1 MKRSEMVK
9 ALQDRFNTSDVDAI
23 ADLADEIIGFLEQQG
38 MLPPSA
44 IFVIDWD
51 RWDPDKKEWYP
62 SKERIHSNKWE
73 DEE

>member
-23 ADLADEIIGFLEQQG
+23 ADLADEIITFLESQG
-38 MLPPSA
+38 MQPPP
-44 IFVIDWD
+44 VLYD
-51 RWDPDKKEWYP
+51 
-62 SKERIHSNKWE
+62 SNLFGQLRYNEWE

>member
-23 ADLADEIIGFLEQQG
+23 ADLADEIIAFLESQG
-38 MLPPSA
+38 MQPPP
-44 IFVIDWD
+44 VLHD
-51 RWDPDKKEWYP
+51 
-62 SKERIHSNKWE
+62 SKLFGQLRYNEWE